1 MRIISGEAKGRP
13 LFAPSGSQTRP
24 TSDKIRGALFNII
37 GSRVL
42 DARVLDLFGGSGAL
56 ALEALS
62 RGARDAVIADNSRPA
77 LQAID
82 RNARNVLKEDFEHRV
97 RILHRDYRSALAAA
111 RGQAFDLVFLDPPYR
126 MEAAYGDA
134 LERLL
139 EAGMLAPG
147 CLIVMERRRDAR
159 VTLPGAVAVF
169 DTRQYGDT
177 AVDFARVR
185 SDGTAADAQD
195 HG

>member
-62 RGARDAVIADNSRPA
+62 RGARDAVIADSSRQA
-77 LQAID
+77 RQAID

-97 RILHRDYRSALAAA
+97 RILNQDYRSALAAA
-111 RGQAFDLVFLDPPYR
+111 QGQAFDLVFLDPPYR
-126 MEAAYGDA
+126 MTQAYGDA

-139 EAGMLAPG
+139 KAGMLAPG
-147 CLIVMERRRDAR
+147 CLIVMERQKDAR
-159 VTLPGAVAVF
+159 VPLPGAVTVF
-169 DTRQYGDT
+169 DTRRYGDT

-185 SDGTAADAQD
+185 SDGDGDAQD
-195 HG
+195 HE

>member
-62 RGARDAVIADNSRPA
+62 RGAREAVIADNSRQA
-77 LQAID
+77 RQAID

-97 RILHRDYRSALAAA
+97 RILNQDYRSALAAA
-111 RGQAFDLVFLDPPYR
+111 QGQAFDLVFLDPPYR
-126 MEAAYGDA
+126 MTQAYGDA

-139 EAGMLAPG
+139 KAGMLAPG
-147 CLIVMERRRDAR
+147 CLIVMERQKDAR
-159 VTLPGAVAVF
+159 APLPEAVTVF

-185 SDGTAADAQD
+185 SEGDDGDTQD
-195 HG
+195 QG

>member
-62 RGARDAVIADNSRPA
+62 RGARDAVIADSSRQA
-77 LQAID
+77 RQAID

-97 RILHRDYRSALAAA
+97 RILNQDYRSALAAA
-111 RGQAFDLVFLDPPYR
+111 QGQAFDLVFLDPPYR
-126 MEAAYGDA
+126 MTQAYGDA

-139 EAGMLAPG
+139 KAGMLAPG
-147 CLIVMERRRDAR
+147 CLIVMERRKDAR
-159 VTLPGAVAVF
+159 VPLPGAVAVY
-169 DTRQYGDT
+169 DTRHYGDT
-177 AVDFARVR
+177 AVDFAEVR
-185 SDGTAADAQD
+185 PDGDDGGHTAP
-195 HG
+195 